1 MLNFAVAIAP
11 MASSGDGSGA
21 SGSEGSESG
30 GIWGWL
36 THSNGFHA
44 PSILDFFPDAV
55 FFEGTVF
62 EINRIILI
70 RLAAA
75 FVLIAIFGI
84 VAQRARVVPRRGQAL
99 VEILLDFVRIQ
110 VAEEVMGKERA
121 RRFVPFLTTLFL
133 AIVFF
138 NLTGVVPLLNLAAT
152 SLIGLPIVMAL
163 WVYLMYLGVGIQHHG
178 FWGYLK
184 ASLFPPGVPWYIYPL
199 LTPVEALQVFLL
211 RPATL
216 ALRLTANMM
225 AGHLLLALCF
235 AATQYFFFEASGA
248 IAGVGALSLTAAI
261 AFTLFEVFVALL
273 QAYVFIMLSA
283 VYLNMALEDEH

>member
-1 MLNFAVAIAP
+1 MLTLATTVAP
-11 MASSGDGSGA
+11 MASAGDGADSAGT
-21 SGSEGSESG
+21 SQDSVWS
-30 GIWGWL
+30 WL

-44 PSILDFFPDAV
+44 PSVLDFFPDGLL
-55 FFEGTVF
+55 FEGTPF
-62 EINRIILI
+62 EINRVILI
-70 RLAAA
+70 RLVAAV
-75 FVLIAIFGI
+75 VLIGLFAI

-99 VEILLDFVRIQ
+99 VEILLDFVRVQ
-110 VAEEVMGKERA
+110 VAEEVLGKERA

-138 NLTGVVPLLNLAAT
+138 NLTGVVPFLNLAAT

-163 WVYLMYLGVGIQHHG
+163 WVYLMYLGVGVQKHG
-178 FWGYLK
+178 LWGYLK
-184 ASLFPPGVPWYIYPL
+184 ASLFPPGIPWYIYPL

-235 AATQYFFFEASGA
+235 AATHYFFFEASGA
-248 IAGVGALSLTAAI
+248 ITSVGALSLTAAI

>member
-1 MLNFAVAIAP
+1 MLSFAVAIAP
-11 MASSGDGSGA
+11 MAASGD
-21 SGSEGSESG
+21 GSEGSESG
-30 GIWGWL
+30 GIWSWL
-36 THSNGFHA
+36 THSNGFRP
-44 PSILDFFPDAV
+44 PSVLDFFPDAV
-55 FFEGTVF
+55 LFEGTPF
-62 EINRIILI
+62 EINRIIII
-70 RLAAA
+70 RVVAA
-75 FVLIAIFGI
+75 FVLIGLFGI

-99 VEILLDFVRIQ
+99 VEVILDFVRVQ

-163 WVYLMYLGVGIQHHG
+163 WVYVMYLGVGIQHHG

-248 IAGVGALSLTAAI
+248 IAGVGALSLTAAM